1 MEYLRNNLPIIVVNN
16 FTKVIGLFVLRT
28 RNLFNVQV
36 DPMIRAKKKV
46 ESQIM
51 QVEVHATNLN
61 DSSRPWAV
69 SKTFYPGDK
78 HKLSQWNQNKQ
89 DGYQF
94 TICGTLR
101 TLKNREHSVGVNIR
115 IRNMIPW
122 APSQTMPSQTMTWS
136 VSQTLLSTL
145 PTKPADAT
153 FELMTEEQVL
163 DEASLFST
171 SRTSSKYTTEWIPR
185 DLQCLTNGRKSF

>member
-1 MEYLRNNLPIIVVNN
+1 
-16 FTKVIGLFVLRT
+16 
-28 RNLFNVQV
+28 
-36 DPMIRAKKKV
+36 
-46 ESQIM
+46 M

-61 DSSRPWAV
+61 DSSRPLAV
-69 SKTFYPGDK
+69 SKPFYPGDK

-101 TLKNREHSVGVNIR
+101 TLTNREHSVGVNIR
-115 IRNMIPW
+115 TRNMIPW
-122 APSQTMPSQTMTWS
+122 APSQTIPSQTVTWS
-136 VSQTLLSTL
+136 GSQTLLSTL
-145 PTKPADAT
+145 ATKPADAL

-163 DEASLFST
+163 DEASLLST

-185 DLQCLTNGRKSF
+185 DLQCLTNDLKSF